1 MNPITSLIELLLSIY
16 ILLIFAHVLLSWIP
30 LDRSNPLVDQVVRFI
45 YAATEPVLAPIR
57 NMLPPMPLDLS
68 PMIVILV
75 ISLLM
80 RLL

>member
-1 MNPITSLIELLLSIY
+1 MNPITSLIETFLSIY
-16 ILLIFAHVLLSWIP
+16 ILLIFAHVLLSWVP

-45 YAATEPVLAPIR
+45 YSATEPVLQPIR
-57 NMLPPMPLDLS
+57 RMLPPMPVDFS

-75 ISLLM
+75 ITLLM